1 MCRFFQLLERLVDL
15 SVCNQRL
22 RQQPPVLDV
31 CGIRAA
37 QTREER
43 DGVCGVAHLQVN
55 DRQRLQRGARVE
67 GGGRRPQERV
77 ARVGEA
83 TLGGVERA
91 HQHPAGRER
100 GAITALRALELAGS
114 QAVLGGGGFSVN
126 GSERIGCVLCAGRRR
141 ADGHHHRACDPDPG
155 ERSEHRS
162 VVRRFYLSEPSV
174 ARYVARAFQASAFQ
188 ASVCRSAESLALRTA
203 KPLASALDLTRVL
216 LLRCRSDEQ
225 LEKRT
230 RLGVATF
237 LP

>member
-1 MCRFFQLLERLVDL
+1 QVARRDRVLDLWIVWPPMCCFFQLLERLVDL

-67 GGGRRPQERV
+67 G
-77 ARVGEA
+77 
-83 TLGGVERA
+83 
-91 HQHPAGRER
+91 
-100 GAITALRALELAGS
+100 
-114 QAVLGGGGFSVN
+114 
-126 GSERIGCVLCAGRRR
+126 
-141 ADGHHHRACDPDPG
+141 HHHRACDPDPG

-188 ASVCRSAESLALRTA
+188 ASVCRSAESLALRMA
-203 KPLASALDLTRVL
+203 KPLASALDLMRVL

-225 LEKRT
+225 LEKRA